1 MNTRFLLTV
10 AALAAPLGLV
20 RPALAAPAPASP
32 AAPAARF
39 GDPIPV
45 GDGLTIDPIVDAR
58 IRWEH
63 VDQPA
68 TDADAVTLRL
78 RSGAELKHSSGLSLL
93 VEGEGTLALGDHY
106 NAFPFAV
113 ASDQR
118 RPQFSTV
125 ADPENVELNRL
136 QLQYKSKAATLT
148 VGRQVINLDDQ
159 RWVGSVAWRQ
169 NEQTFD
175 AVRGEA
181 RLGPISLDATYAKAQ
196 RTIYGSD
203 AGDRRDFAPGTG
215 QRQHLDGDFVFLGA
229 SAKLGPVGVKGF
241 AYLLDYDPVF
251 YRANSSQTYGARATG
266 AFPLTPKIKLALAG
280 SYARQSDH
288 GSNPVRYAADYIAG
302 EAGLSYTGLTVLG
315 GYEELG
321 SDRRAGRALQTPLAT
336 LHKFNGWADVFL
348 TTPAAGLRDTYVGAA
363 YKFDGVKVLPGLNAA
378 VTWHTFDSDTGH
390 RDYGDE
396 WDASLGFKLGKVALL
411 AKYADYRRH
420 GAADFAGDADTEKF
434 WLEADFVI

>member
-1 MNTRFLLTV
+1 MNTRFLLT
-10 AALAAPLGLV
+10 ATALAAPLGFAQPV
-20 RPALAAPAPASP
+20 SAAPAS
-32 AAPAARF
+32 APGPQF
-39 GDPIPV
+39 GDPIAV

-78 RSGAELKHSSGLSLL
+78 RSGAEFKHRSGLSLL
-93 VEGEGTLALGDHY
+93 VEGEATLALGDNY
-106 NAFPFAV
+106 NAFPFAI

-118 RPQFSTV
+118 RPRFSTV
-125 ADPENVELNRL
+125 ADPETVELNRL
-136 QLQYKSKAATLT
+136 QLQYKAKAGTVTL
-148 VGRQVINLDDQ
+148 GRQRINLDDQ
-159 RWVGSVAWRQ
+159 RWVGSVLWRQ

-181 RLGPISLDATYAKAQ
+181 KLGPISLDATYASAQ

-215 QRQHLDGDFVFLGA
+215 QRQHYDGDFVFLGA
-229 SAKLGPVGVKGF
+229 AAKLGPVGVKGF

-251 YRANSSQTYGARATG
+251 YRANSSQTYGARVTG
-266 AFPLTPKIKLALAG
+266 AFPLAPKVKLALAG
-280 SYARQSDH
+280 SYARQSDY
-288 GSNPVRYAADYIAG
+288 GSNPVHYAADYIAG

-336 LHKFNGWADVFL
+336 LHKFNGWADLFL
-348 TTPAAGLRDTYVGAA
+348 TTPANGLRDTYVGAT
-363 YKFDGVKVLPGLNAA
+363 YKFEGVKMLPGLNAA
-378 VTWHTFDSDTGH
+378 VTWHNFDSDIRH

-396 WDASLGFKLGKVALL
+396 WNASLGFKLGRVAVL

-420 GAADFAGDADTEKF
+420 GAADFAGDQDTEKF
-434 WLEADFVI
+434 WLEADFAI

>member
-1 MNTRFLLTV
+1 MNTRTLLT
-10 AALAAPLGLV
+10 ATALAASLSLAQ
-20 RPALAAPAPASP
+20 PAAAAPAPVP
-32 AAPAARF
+32 QW
-39 GDPIPV
+39 GDPIVV
-45 GDGLTIDPIVDAR
+45 GDGLSIDPIVDAR

-63 VDQPA
+63 VDQTA

-78 RSGAELKHSSGLSLL
+78 RSGAELKHRSGLSLL
-93 VEGEGTLALGDHY
+93 VEGEATLALGDHY

-118 RPQFSTV
+118 RPRFSTV

-148 VGRQVINLDDQ
+148 LGRQVINLDDQ

-181 RLGPISLDATYAKAQ
+181 KLGPISLDATYANAQ
-196 RTIYGSD
+196 RTIYGID
-203 AGDRRDFAPGTG
+203 AGRRRDFAVDAGP
-215 QRQHLDGDFVFLGA
+215 RQHYEGDFVFLGA
-229 SAKLGPVGVKGF
+229 AAKIGPVGIKGF

-251 YRANSSQTYGARATG
+251 FRANSSQTYGVRATG
-266 AFPLTPKIKLALAG
+266 AFPLAPKLKLALTG
-280 SYARQSDH
+280 SYARQSDY
-288 GSNPVRYAADYIAG
+288 GSNPADYHAGYIAG
-302 EAGLSYTGLTVLG
+302 EANLSYAALTVLG

-321 SDRRAGRALQTPLAT
+321 SDQTAGRALQTPMAT
-336 LHKFNGWADVFL
+336 LHKFNGWADLFL
-348 TTPAAGLRDTYVGAA
+348 TTPATGLRDAYVGAA
-363 YKFDGVKVLPGLNAA
+363 YKFDGVKALPGLNAS
-378 VTWHTFDSDTGH
+378 VTWHTFDSDTLH

-396 WDASLGFKLGKVALL
+396 WDAALGFKLGKVAVL
-411 AKYADYRRH
+411 AKYADYNRH
-420 GAADFAGDADTEKF
+420 GAADFAGDQDTEKF